1 MNEPIMEQP
10 VHEPRDIADVLDT
23 SQDITHKMTST

>member
-10 VHEPRDIADVLDT
+10 VHEPRDIVDVLDT